1 MLSPQQA
8 LVIHDSNAKTEISPM
23 SSLYFHK
30 SWVKYVEQ
38 RRQAFIDDEC
48 EHGEVI
54 QPEITVPGLKPR
66 F

>member
-8 LVIHDSNAKTEISPM
+8 LLIHDGNAKTQTPPV

-38 RRQAFIDDEC
+38 GRQAFIDDEC

-54 QPEITVPGLKPR
+54 QSEITEPGLKSTS
-66 F
+66 

>member
-8 LVIHDSNAKTEISPM
+8 LLIRDGDAKTQTSPM

-30 SWVKYVEQ
+30 SWVKYVQ
-38 RRQAFIDDEC
+38 QGRQAFIDDEC

-54 QPEITVPGLKPR
+54 QSEIVEPGLKSR
-66 F
+66 S